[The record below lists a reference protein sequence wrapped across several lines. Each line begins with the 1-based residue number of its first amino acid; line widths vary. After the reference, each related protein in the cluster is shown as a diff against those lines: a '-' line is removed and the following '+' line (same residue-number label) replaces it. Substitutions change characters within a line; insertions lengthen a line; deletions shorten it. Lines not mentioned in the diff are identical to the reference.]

1 MLKKIIEVIF
11 LLLIG
16 TGVVLGSK
24 NITSHKIAVMV
35 NDEIITSYE
44 IIQRMKINAIVHGHT
59 IDEFNN
65 QIFLDQ
71 ALDELIKQKLKK
83 EKIIEYNITIDDV
96 EFLKYEENFLA
107 NININ
112 KKSLLDVFQSNNIS
126 YTEFQSLLYEEISWQ
141 KLIGRLYYRLTS
153 VTEFEVNEILQNRP
167 EITLDQAKNI
177 VIQRQL
183 DLKSSKLLRDIY
195 NEATIEYR

>member
-1 MLKKIIEVIF
+1 M
-11 LLLIG
+11 
-16 TGVVLGSK
+16 
-24 NITSHKIAVMV
+24 
-35 NDEIITSYE
+35 
-44 IIQRMKINAIVHGHT
+44 
-59 IDEFNN
+59 
-65 QIFLDQ
+65 
-71 ALDELIKQKLKK
+71 
-83 EKIIEYNITIDDV
+83 
-96 EFLKYEENFLA
+96 
-107 NININ
+107 
-112 KKSLLDVFQSNNIS
+112 
-126 YTEFQSLLYEEISWQ
+126 YEEISWQ